1 MFRPLLFKIITLSIL
16 LFANNAQGATLSGRI
31 WESPGNAPV
40 SGTIITIENCGD
52 QQSVTT
58 SNNGNF
64 RAQVDNGTCRLKVNK
79 YSSPVIAIIVSG
91 GSATANLE
99 LKKSGDKWRLI
110 RR

>member
-1 MFRPLLFKIITLSIL
+1 MLRPLVVNIITLSIL
-16 LFANNAQGATLSGRI
+16 LFAKNGLGATLSGRI

-40 SGTIITIENCGD
+40 SGTTITIENCGD
-52 QQSVTT
+52 EQSVTT

-64 RAQVDNGTCRLKVNK
+64 RAQVNNGTCRLKVNK
-79 YSSPVIAIIVSG
+79 YNFPVIAIIVSG

-99 LKKSGDKWRLI
+99 LRKSGDKWRLI